1 MKGHSAWVSNANAAL
16 LTDLYELTMLQA
28 YFAEGMEEAAVFDLF
43 ARRLPK
49 HRNYL
54 VACGLDDVLCY
65 LESWSFSPQA
75 LARLARIG
83 LFSDRFLER
92 LARLRFTGDVF
103 AVPEGTVVFGGEP
116 IVEVVAPLPEAQLA
130 ETFLMNQVH
139 FQTIMASK
147 AARVV
152 SAAAGRT
159 VVDFGVRRMHGTDA
173 GMKAA
178 RAFYIAG
185 VQSTSNVLAGLAY
198 DIPVA
203 GTMAHSYIQA
213 HASEVEAFR
222 AFAELYGETV
232 LLVDT
237 YDTLRAVGKVVDLA
251 REMGKRFRVSALRL
265 DSGDLGSLSKA
276 ARKILDE
283 GGLERVSLFASSSLD
298 EYSIAKLV
306 AEGAPI
312 TGFGVGTH
320 MGVSEDAPFLDMA
333 YKLVEYSGVGRT
345 KLSPQKPILPGRKQV
360 YRRSEQGEA
369 VGDVIARHDESLEG
383 RPLLVQVMKDGRRT
397 AAGSDTLSVA
407 RERASRQIGA
417 LPDRLR
423 ALEPVEAA
431 YAVTVS
437 PALESE
443 HQRLRARLVAS
454 L

>member
-1 MKGHSAWVSNANAAL
+1 MKGESAWVSDSNAAL

-28 YFAEGMEEAAVFDLF
+28 YFEEGMEEAAVFDLF

-54 VACGLDDVLCY
+54 LACGLADVLHY
-65 LESWSFSPQA
+65 LETWSFPAEHVAQLS
-75 LARLARIG
+75 RIG
-83 LFSDRFLER
+83 PFADRFLER

-116 IVEVVAPLPEAQLA
+116 IVEIVAPLPEAQLA

-152 SAAAGRT
+152 AAAGGRT

-178 RAFYIAG
+178 RSFYIAG
-185 VQSTSNVLAGLAY
+185 VHSTSNVLAGLVY
-198 DIPVA
+198 GIPVA
-203 GTMAHSYIQA
+203 GTMAHSYVQA
-213 HASEVEAFR
+213 HATEIEAFR

-237 YDTLRAVGKVVDLA
+237 YDTLKAVGRVVALA
-251 REMGKRFRVSALRL
+251 REMGERFRVSALRL

-283 GGLERVSLFASSSLD
+283 AALQRVSLFASSSLD
-298 EYSIAKLV
+298 EYAIANLV
-306 AEGAPI
+306 AEGAAI

-333 YKLVEYSGVGRT
+333 YKLVEYAGAGCT
-345 KLSPQKPILPGRKQV
+345 KLSPKKPILPGRKQMF
-360 YRRSEQGEA
+360 RRSEHGEA
-369 VGDVIARHDESLEG
+369 VGDVIARHDERLEG
-383 RPLLVQVMKDGRRT
+383 RPLLVQMMKGGRRT
-397 AAGSDTLSVA
+397 AAGIETLSA
-407 RERASRQIGA
+407 GRERARREIAA
-417 LPDRLR
+417 LPARLR
-423 ALEPVEAA
+423 ALEPAEPA
-431 YAVTVS
+431 YPVAVS